1 MSLKQVRESSLIE
14 HLKTIGTP
22 ARVAL
27 IYDKPNEVKAL
38 RNSLG
43 TSAHTTQGASVDA
56 LGGGTRRI
64 TLSLN
69 QARGQITIEAYD
81 RYELA
86 AADEALFVEA
96 LSGYD
101 HIILS
106 NPDRGPSTM
115 AEALRESLSSLF
127 GPVGARMLLG
137 KIRDPQ
143 VINSAFNAE
152 LFRRKMETFVGAGAE
167 QLKLAF
173 LRGLHSRLRSNHG
186 MKENDT

>member
-1 MSLKQVRESSLIE
+1 MSLKQVREYSLIE

-38 RNSLG
+38 RISLG
-43 TSAHTTQGASVDA
+43 NSAHETREALVDA
-56 LGGGTRRI
+56 PVDGTRRI

-86 AADEALFVEA
+86 ATDETLFVEA
-96 LSGYD
+96 LSSYD

-106 NPDRGPSTM
+106 NPDSGPSTM

-127 GPVGARMLLG
+127 GPVGAMMLIG
-137 KIRDPQ
+137 KIRDPK

-173 LRGLHSRLRSNHG
+173 LRGLHTRLRSNHR
-186 MKENDT
+186 MKEDDA